1 MTPLILDQ
9 TPASC
14 APRLKATLR
23 ELLAETPPEFLKGLR
38 QVVFE
43 RAPGPQILQASGKV
57 SSQYVQRDGAAVI
70 HVYLDHVDRKAWRLV
85 PLSWRPWTRARLLAE
100 ALSHALAMHRW
111 RGKQQ
116 DPGLLRQEARRVQ
129 ASLLRKWLA
138 RWIASQ
144 ELTSALGKD
153 LLHRVCEYRIRRISG
168 E

>member
-1 MTPLILDQ
+1 MTPPILDQ
-9 TPASC
+9 TPASY
-14 APRLKATLR
+14 APRLKTTLR
-23 ELLAETPPEFLKGLR
+23 ELLAEIPPELLKGLR

-43 RAPGPQILQASGKV
+43 KVPGAQILQASGKV

-100 ALSHALAMHRW
+100 ALSHALTRHRW

-129 ASLLRKWLA
+129 ALLLRKWLA
-138 RWIASQ
+138 RWIANQDLSPAIGK
-144 ELTSALGKD
+144 ELLR
-153 LLHRVCEYRIRRISG
+153 RVCEYKIRRISG

>member
-1 MTPLILDQ
+1 MTPPILDQ
-9 TPASC
+9 TPASY

-23 ELLAETPPEFLKGLR
+23 ELLTEIPAELLKGLR

-43 RAPGPQILQASGKV
+43 RVPGTQIIQASGKV
-57 SSQYVQRDGAAVI
+57 SSQYAHKDGTAVI

-100 ALSHALAMHRW
+100 ALSHALARHRW

-116 DPGLLRQEARRVQ
+116 DLGRLRDEARRLQ
-129 ASLLRKWLA
+129 ALLLRRWLA
-138 RWIASQ
+138 RWLESQ
-144 ELTSALGKD
+144 ALSPALGKD
-153 LLHRVCEYRIRRISG
+153 LLRRVCEHKIRRISG